1 MLTLALGIG
10 ATTAIFTL
18 VYDVMLRPLPFAQP
32 GRIVTIKEKVAEWS
46 DLYLTLPVSANHFTF
61 WQHNRSFDSMAVM
74 QQASVPLGAS
84 GRPLQV
90 EALWATPGIF
100 SVLQVQPEL
109 GREFTVDE
117 AQLGHE
123 HVAILTYDLW
133 REQFG
138 GDPGI
143 LSKTISLNGFPY
155 SVIGVMPQSFH
166 MPSIQTM
173 ATIGS
178 TNHGLPIGIL
188 VPLVF
193 SKDRLAEE
201 MGDLNYFGLAR
212 LKAGTSVAAANA
224 ELNALQ
230 HTISANLPPD
240 VKATLSAEI
249 TPFQENLV
257 GNNRKPLMILLG
269 AVVGLLLVG
278 CVNVTNLLLSR
289 AVSQKRQMAVA
300 AALGANRA
308 ELVRMA
314 IRETAVLAVLGGGLG
329 VLLAAGI
336 VPGMERYLPPALDF
350 RGPLHLNWIGVGCA
364 LLFCTC
370 NLGGR
375 SNAGV
380 HDLPHSSAGSSAQ

>member
-1 MLTLALGIG
+1 
-10 ATTAIFTL
+10 
-18 VYDVMLRPLPFAQP
+18 
-32 GRIVTIKEKVAEWS
+32 
-46 DLYLTLPVSANHFTF
+46 
-61 WQHNRSFDSMAVM
+61 
-74 QQASVPLGAS
+74 
-84 GRPLQV
+84 
-90 EALWATPGIF
+90 
-100 SVLQVQPEL
+100 
-109 GREFTVDE
+109 
-117 AQLGHE
+117 
-123 HVAILTYDLW
+123 LW

-173 ATIGS
+173 ATIGN
-178 TNHGLPIGIL
+178 TNRELPIGVL
-188 VPLVF
+188 VPMAF
-193 SKDRLAEE
+193 SKERLAEE

-212 LKAGTSVAAANA
+212 LKAGTSIAVANA

-230 HTISANLPPD
+230 HTIAANLPAY

-249 TPFQENLV
+249 TPFQEKLV

-300 AALGANRA
+300 AALGASRA

-336 VPGMERYLPPALDF
+336 VPGMQRYLPPALNF
-350 RGPLHLNWIGVGCA
+350 RGPLHLDWAGVGCA
-364 LLFCTC
+364 LFLAVLATLATGAAPAFMVSRTAPQEVLHSDSRLTSESPGSRRARRILVAIEAAVSVALVLMTGLLTASVVKLMAVTVDSPLSEPLQPRSICLRSRITMTRSVQRFT
-370 NLGGR
+370 GKS
-375 SNAGV
+375 SNA
-380 HDLPHSSAGSSAQ
+380 